1 MATKRKPA
9 KKLTKAQAR
18 MDLLV
23 ELKSTQIVLGVLAG
37 QTKNKGHQVEL
48 EHLRRNMVKA
58 IRLLHIVA
66 PK

>member
-1 MATKRKPA
+1 MATKRKP

-18 MDLLV
+18 TDLLV
-23 ELKSTQIVLGVLAG
+23 ELKATQIVLGVLAG
-37 QTKNKGHQVEL
+37 QTKNKGHQVEI

-58 IRLLHIVA
+58 IRLLHIVS